1 MQCLAEGGNDIITGS
16 STNANWKPSRMLI
29 QKNVKMFGDKF
40 FKMEGTLSEH
50 ITDLVTQVTA
60 FESKVIN
67 MRDII
72 YNLTIGLIYTLLTG
86 TTLFAD
92 S

>member
-1 MQCLAEGGNDIITGS
+1 
-16 STNANWKPSRMLI
+16 MLV

-40 FKMEGTLSEH
+40 FKMEGTLSEY

-72 YNLTIGLIYTLLTG
+72 HNLTIGLIYTLLTG
-86 TTLFAD
+86 TTLSAD